1 MGSASKRLGTGGEG
15 VGTATTREP
24 PFGGSRREPPIASHQ
39 RPLCN
44 LGAFASAV
52 GVRGRNGKHRLQK
65 WRCTLTCSP
74 RCISSAVLYVPL
86 NRSSPAPRCH
96 WLAAMI
102 LPTLAEL
109 DCLPIRKAWRL
120 IRPGRSSF
128 RLQCRNPAV
137 GHCGEICDPV
147 AQHFPR
153 PGTAPIRPSPP
164 HPPPKQKV
172 ANSSACQCRAI
183 GVATHVG
190 NVTPLVDSTS
200 WVQVVERVCRTVIA
214 PSPPRRLLL
223 TRDRDWFVRQLQRA
237 SPERRRRADGNTE
250 RGALT
255 YRTSQSAT
263 NNVCD
268 DTIPS
273 SRESVLGAKVDRQVS
288 ALLPIFAPGAARR
301 AKILSVYVNRC
312 PRYGNTLRLGLQVR
326 FRIANKPRHNSE
338 SKHAILPK

>member
-1 MGSASKRLGTGGEG
+1 
-15 VGTATTREP
+15 
-24 PFGGSRREPPIASHQ
+24 
-39 RPLCN
+39 
-44 LGAFASAV
+44 
-52 GVRGRNGKHRLQK
+52 VRGRNGQHRRQM

-74 RCISSAVLYVPL
+74 RCISSAVLYLPL

-153 PGTAPIRPSPP
+153 PGTAPIRPPP
-164 HPPPKQKV
+164 SQMQKV

-190 NVTPLVDSTS
+190 NVTPLADSTS
-200 WVQVVERVCRTVIA
+200 WVQVVGRVCRTVIA
-214 PSPPRRLLL
+214 SSPPRRLLP
-223 TRDRDWFVRQLQRA
+223 TCDRDWFVRQLQRA
-237 SPERRRRADGNTE
+237 SPERRRRADGHAA

-263 NNVCD
+263 NNVRD
-268 DTIPS
+268 GTRPS
-273 SRESVLGAKVDRQVS
+273 SRESVLGAKVGRQVS

-301 AKILSVYVNRC
+301 ARILSVYVSCC
-312 PRYGNTLRLGLQVR
+312 PRYGNTLRLALQVR